1 MRRITP
7 ALCAARAALC
17 FAALCVASEA
27 ALAAR
32 HAQAPGLAPGARV
45 GIVNLLDAEVTH
57 FHAARQVQ
65 DSFLKTYKVSWPVN
79 AMLLAALTEG
89 LTKAG
94 LRAVPAAA
102 TEDRS
107 RVREECFLNAE
118 LARGL
123 PKNCAALLAKLAGAE
138 HLDALIVLGPGLND
152 GARAGRGRHTELPE
166 YLRGWCVV
174 SGQRANSAPLLL
186 NFTQLVLISVPAE
199 GPVLIGRE
207 TGGEAQSWPDYQ
219 APADLKAMK
228 EEQIDPL
235 RPAFAAM
242 LKQQADA
249 LLAHLQ
255 AAH

>member
-7 ALCAARAALC
+7 ALVAARAALC

-27 ALAAR
+27 TLAAR
-32 HAQAPGLAPGARV
+32 KAQAPGLAPGARV
-45 GIVNLLDAEVTH
+45 GMVNLLEPEVTH

-65 DSFLKTYKVSWPVN
+65 DSFLKTYTVSWPVN
-79 AMLLAALTEG
+79 AVLLAALTEG
-89 LTKAG
+89 LTRAG
-94 LRAVPAAA
+94 FAAVPAAA

-107 RVREECFLNAE
+107 RVREDCFLNAE

-123 PKNCAALLAKLAGAE
+123 PKNCAVLVAKLASAA

-152 GARAGRGRHTELPE
+152 AARAGRGRHTELPE

-186 NFTQLVLISVPAE
+186 NFTQLVLISVPAA
-199 GPVLIGRE
+199 GPVLTGRE
-207 TGGEAQSWPDYQ
+207 TGGEPQSWPGFQ
-219 APADLKAMK
+219 APADMKAMTT
-228 EEQIDPL
+228 EQLDQVRPL
-235 RPAFAAM
+235 FAAM

-255 AAH
+255 APR